1 MAAGQT
7 NITMPPPLHTRNT
20 NEMYERPSTPTQGQ
34 LVSPQQTPQGSP
46 SKHQQPPGAYDL
58 PN

>member
-7 NITMPPPLHTRNT
+7 NITMPPLLHTRNT
-20 NEMYERPSTPTQGQ
+20 NEMYERPSTPKQGQ